1 MKKFKRI
8 AAIVMAVI
16 LSFALVGCSGDSV
29 EDNGTQTELV
39 QSINAT
45 GKYLVKK
52 VTAPTYGDE
61 IAIIALNRST
71 YIDYWHNRTTNYV
84 NQLDHVIKTNGYV
97 LGNSKTRE
105 VYADAYPDAILAMTT
120 AGIYAHWASSGDLL
134 QGISYDNVVMMGGYL
149 NKVDA
154 LTALE
159 SGKYTPSEGGDLTR
173 QDLID
178 FTMSLAQADGSFSY
192 ANMEDVSEVEVT
204 SSAVT
209 GLILSGEG
217 GDVAKAAAAG
227 VEYIKNNVKE
237 SDRPTDII
245 KAIIAL
251 NTAGVD
257 ATDVNGKDLISWVM
271 KYSRDDG
278 SFSFDETAKKGNT
291 ADASW
296 ALLALSSQ
304 YRFTQGMTSLYD
316 LSDVLGGTH
325 NKLSPAWMWNV
336 RITTTLMLF
345 TGVFM
350 FGLLILS
357 KIRIARWKKEG
368 IYDEVHNCRLSDA
381 EIAER
386 KARLEREAAEAAEA
400 ATAQTTE
407 E

>member
-1 MKKFKRI
+1 MKKFARI
-8 AAIVMAVI
+8 AALVMAVV
-16 LSFALVGCSGDSV
+16 LSLSLVGCSSDGVKD
-29 EDNGTQTELV
+29 DGTQTELV

-45 GKYLVKK
+45 GKYLTKK

-61 IAIIALNRST
+61 NAIIALNRST

-84 NQLDHVIKTNGYV
+84 NKLDHFIKSNGYV
-97 LGNSKTRE
+97 LGDSKTRE

-120 AGIYAHWASSGDLL
+120 AGIYANWASSGDLI
-134 QGISYDNVVMMGGYL
+134 QGISFDNVVMMGGYL

-159 SGKYTPSEGGDLTR
+159 SGKYEMVESGDLTR

-178 FTMSLAQADGSFSY
+178 FTMSLVQSDGSFSY
-192 ANMEDVSEVEVT
+192 ANMGDVSKIEVT

-217 GDVAKAAAAG
+217 GAVTKAIADG
-227 VEYIKNNVKE
+227 VEFIKNNVKE

-245 KAIIAL
+245 KAVIAL

-278 SFSFDETAKKGNT
+278 SFSFNENDKKGNVE
-291 ADASW
+291 DAAW
-296 ALLALSSQ
+296 ALLALASQ
-304 YRFTQGMTSLYD
+304 YRFTQGMTSMYD

-336 RITTTLMLF
+336 RVSGTLMMCMGLF
-345 TGVFM
+345 MVC
-350 FGLLILS
+350 LLITA
-357 KIRIARWKKEG
+357 KMRVAKWKREG
-368 IYDEVHNCRLSDA
+368 IYDEVNNCRLSDE

-386 KARLEREAAEAAEA
+386 KERLEREAAEAMAKAEEKA
-400 ATAQTTE
+400 E